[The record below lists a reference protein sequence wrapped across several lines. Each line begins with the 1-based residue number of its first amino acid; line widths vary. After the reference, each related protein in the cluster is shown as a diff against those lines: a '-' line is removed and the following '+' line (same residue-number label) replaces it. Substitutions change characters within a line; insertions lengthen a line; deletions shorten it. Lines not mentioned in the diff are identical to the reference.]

1 MSQKR
6 GPEDGEAK
14 SGNSSPEDKRRKVPA
29 FSTVVHDVMTFN
41 IVRNLLEPILEPV
54 LRRVV
59 KEEVE
64 SALKRH
70 LTSMKP
76 ACEKEVLTPESRNL
90 QLRFENNI
98 SPPIFTGARIEG
110 EGGSNLRISLI
121 DSLTGQVVSSGPE
134 SAAKV
139 EIVVLEGDFEERSD
153 IWMPEEFRSNIVKER
168 DGKKPL
174 LMGEVF
180 LHLKD
185 GIGVVGEIL
194 FTDNS
199 SWTKSRK
206 FKLGARVVN
215 NFAFRIKETKTD
227 SFIVRDH
234 RGELYKKHHPPS
246 LSDEV
251 WRLEKIGKDG
261 AFHKRLSLEKINTVE
276 DFLTHLNLDS
286 AKLRRILGTGMSTKM
301 WEATV
306 EHARTCLLDT
316 RRFLYLSSQFQPKT
330 GVVFNAVGQVTG
342 LLSESQYVPVDKL
355 SETEKADAQS
365 SVSSAIQQKEKFDPF
380 NDEASLME
388 GCSHFDN
395 EFSSSYSSR
404 SDGLSAYK
412 LLSPQKTDRFDY
424 FQESAPSP
432 DILSS
437 VFSVGSSGLDD
448 YLLPTSDSMDFSYDQ
463 TLGFPVQTPNSL
475 FGETDTHVFD
485 DEPPHFFD
493 TNVHPP
499 YPDKQVEE
507 PGKAQKRWRKLFNV
521 LKWPLLGKKKP
532 GLRS

>member
-1 MSQKR
+1 MQ
-6 GPEDGEAK
+6 
-14 SGNSSPEDKRRKVPA
+14 
-29 FSTVVHDVMTFN
+29 
-41 IVRNLLEPILEPV
+41 
-54 LRRVV
+54 
-59 KEEVE
+59 
-64 SALKRH
+64 
-70 LTSMKP
+70 
-76 ACEKEVLTPESRNL
+76 L
-90 QLRFENNI
+90 QFENNI
-98 SPPIFTGARIEG
+98 SIPIFTGARIEG

-121 DSLTGQVVSSGPE
+121 DSLTGEVVSLGPE

-139 EIVVLEGDFEERSD
+139 EIVVLEGDFEDRRD

-168 DGKKPL
+168 DGKRPL

-206 FKLGARVVN
+206 FKLGATVVN
-215 NFAFRIKETKTD
+215 NFGFRIKEAKTD

-261 AFHKRLSLEKINTVE
+261 AFHKRLSLEKIDTVE

-306 EHARTCLLDT
+306 EHARTCVLDT
-316 RRFLYLSSQFQPKT
+316 RRFLYLPSQSQPKT

-342 LLSESQYVPVDKL
+342 LVSESQYVPVDKL

-365 SVSSAIQQKEKFDPF
+365 SVTSAIQQKEKFDAF

-395 EFSSSYSSR
+395 EFSFSYSSR
-404 SDGLSAYK
+404 SDGFSAYK
-412 LLSPQKTDRFDY
+412 VLSPQKTDRFDY
-424 FQESAPSP
+424 FQATAPTP
-432 DILSS
+432 DILSP
-437 VFSVGSSGLDD
+437 VFSVGASGLDD
-448 YLLPTSDSMDFSYDQ
+448 YLLPTSDSMNFSYDQ
-463 TLGFPVQTPNSL
+463 TLGFPVQTPNS
-475 FGETDTHVFD
+475 FIGETDTHVFD
-485 DEPPHFFD
+485 DEAHHFFD
-493 TNVHPP
+493 PDIHPP
-499 YPDKQVEE
+499 YLDKQVEV
-507 PGKAQKRWRKLFNV
+507 PGKAQKRWRMLFNV
-521 LKWPLLGKKKP
+521 LKWLLLGKKKP